1 MLIYPNPASSQIQ
14 VLTKEVIVEVKIF
27 NELGSLVLQGTN
39 AKVNVADLSEGLY
52 FVEVVTKN
60 HRQTLRFIKY

>member
-14 VLTKEVIVEVKIF
+14 ILTKEIIVEVKIF

-39 AKVNVADLSEGLY
+39 ATLNVSNLSDGLY
-52 FVEVVTKN
+52 FVEVTTNTQKQVT
-60 HRQTLRFIKY
+60 RWIKQ

>member
-39 AKVNVADLSEGLY
+39 ATLNVSNLSDGLY
-52 FVEVVTKN
+52 FVEVTTNTQKQVT
-60 HRQTLRFIKY
+60 RWIKQ

>member
-14 VLTKEVIVEVKIF
+14 ILTKEVIVEVKIF

-39 AKVNVADLSEGLY
+39 ATLNVSNLSDGLY
-52 FVEVVTKN
+52 FVEVTTNTQKQVT
-60 HRQTLRFIKY
+60 RWIKQ